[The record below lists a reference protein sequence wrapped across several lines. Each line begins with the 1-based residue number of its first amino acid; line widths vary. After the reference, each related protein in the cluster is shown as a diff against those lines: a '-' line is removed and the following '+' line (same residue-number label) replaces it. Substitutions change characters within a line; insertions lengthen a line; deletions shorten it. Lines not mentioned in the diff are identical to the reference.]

1 MQDNSLHALMGD
13 ILTKKHNCNKNA
25 HLHADSVFQSRLN
38 SEFQKG
44 KSEKDFWGQIFNLQI
59 LI

>member
-1 MQDNSLHALMGD
+1 MGD

-25 HLHADSVFQSRLN
+25 HLHADSVFQSRFN

-59 LI
+59 I